1 MIQAADVRSIEEVRD
16 LYAQICKFRK
26 DAEDGLA
33 AVDLTVRRALDYLV
47 EKQQFWQRAIRTC
60 EDEVFQAKQEL
71 KQRQYP
77 GFDGRVPD
85 CTVQEDNLKR
95 AQGRLRHAHEK
106 LDLVRRWMSKL
117 PKSVSETYESPA
129 RHLAATL
136 EGQLPRSLA
145 ILERRIE
152 ALEAYIALMAP
163 AGQVAP
169 AEMSSQAAATT
180 DASAPVEQASV
191 AAEVPA
197 DAATGSGAP
206 QEAIEPQ
213 PAEEAKS

>member
-1 MIQAADVRSIEEVRD
+1 MIQAVDVRSIEEVRD
-16 LYAQICKFRK
+16 FHAQMCKFRK

-33 AVDLTVRRALDYLV
+33 AVELTVRRATDYLV
-47 EKQQFWQRAIRTC
+47 EKQQFWQRAIRTG

-77 GFDGRVPD
+77 GFDGRIPD

-106 LDLVRRWMSKL
+106 LEVVRRWMSKL
-117 PKSVSETYESPA
+117 PKSVSETWESPS

-136 EGQLPRSLA
+136 EGQLPRGLA
-145 ILERRIE
+145 VLERRIQ
-152 ALEAYIALMAP
+152 ALEAYIAL
-163 AGQVAP
+163 
-169 AEMSSQAAATT
+169 
-180 DASAPVEQASV
+180 SAPVGQPPSAETSS
-191 AAEVPA
+191 AAAPTA
-197 DAATGSGAP
+197 DAAAP
-206 QEAIEPQ
+206 TEPTAVEAEAPAPATAEASAESQ

>member
-1 MIQAADVRSIEEVRD
+1 M
-16 LYAQICKFRK
+16 CKFRT
-26 DAEDGLA
+26 DAADGLA
-33 AVDLTVRRALDYLV
+33 AVDLTVRRASDYLV

-60 EDEVFQAKQEL
+60 EDEVFQTKQEL

-95 AQGRLRHAHEK
+95 AQAKLRYAHEK
-106 LDLVRRWMSKL
+106 LELVRRWTSRL
-117 PKSVSETYESPA
+117 PKSVSETYESPS

-136 EGQLPRSLA
+136 EGQLPRGLA
-145 ILERRIE
+145 MLERRIQ

-163 AGQVAP
+163 QGEAAP
-169 AEMSSQAAATT
+169 AAASSSAAPGAEAAPA
-180 DASAPVEQASV
+180 DQAPVEAEAPTTV
-191 AAEVPA
+191 AAA
-197 DAATGSGAP
+197 N
-206 QEAIEPQ
+206 EPQ

>member
-1 MIQAADVRSIEEVRD
+1 MIQAVDVRSIEEVRD
-16 LYAQICKFRK
+16 FHAQMCKFRK

-33 AVDLTVRRALDYLV
+33 AVELTVRRATDYLV

-77 GFDGRVPD
+77 GFDGRIPD

-117 PKSVSETYESPA
+117 PKSVSETWESPS

-136 EGQLPRSLA
+136 EGQLPRGLA
-145 ILERRIE
+145 ILERRIQ
-152 ALEAYIALMAP
+152 ALEAYIAL
-163 AGQVAP
+163 
-169 AEMSSQAAATT
+169 
-180 DASAPVEQASV
+180 SAPVGQPPSAGTSS
-191 AAEVPA
+191 AAAPAA
-197 DAATGSGAP
+197 DAAAP
-206 QEAIEPQ
+206 TEPAAVEAEAPAPATAEASAESQ